1 MLAESVGDGL
11 AMPRRD
17 IMRDGRTGDHGSSPW
32 AGSRKDRG
40 HSNDRAQTIATSA
53 ITRRWPFG
61 RERVDVVGVAFQ
73 CGGRSNLASRG
84 AALSRKLPPRAN
96 WNEEHARLERKLSN
110 ERNASP
116 MKKGAGKIAKVMGEC
131 ERVTL

>member
-1 MLAESVGDGL
+1 MLSAL
-11 AMPRRD
+11 
-17 IMRDGRTGDHGSSPW
+17 HSS
-32 AGSRKDRG
+32 
-40 HSNDRAQTIATSA
+40 
-53 ITRRWPFG
+53 
-61 RERVDVVGVAFQ
+61 VGVAPT
-73 CGGRSNLASRG
+73 SPHAA

-131 ERVTL
+131 ERVTLYSGSKKGPAVENPK